1 MAELSYPEDLKYA
14 KSDEW
19 IRVEGDTATIGISDY
34 AQDQLNDVVYVELP
48 SVDDELGAD
57 DEFGVV
63 ESVKAAS
70 PLKMPVA
77 GTVTEVNSA
86 LEDEPEVIN
95 TDPYGEGWMI
105 KVKLADAAALDGLMD
120 AAAYKEFNAT
130 RE

>member
-1 MAELSYPEDLKYA
+1 MAGLSYPEDLKYT

-19 IRVEGDTATIGISDY
+19 IRVEGDSATIGVSDF

-48 SVDDELGAD
+48 SVGDTLGAG

-70 PLKMPVA
+70 PLKLPVA
-77 GTVTEVNSA
+77 GEVTEVNSA
-86 LEDEPEVIN
+86 LEDAPETIN
-95 TDPYGEGWMI
+95 TDPYGAGWII
-105 KVKLADAAALDGLMD
+105 KIKITDASALDGLMD
-120 AAAYKEFNAT
+120 AAAYKEFNAE